1 MTSKKFSLI
10 WILLFL
16 FMLSFSTK
24 AIAISDAKCQNRK
37 QLKPE
42 VPRNNR
48 GRIPLELN
56 DEVNEVRG
64 PTEKAANAPRC
75 HNYR

>member
-1 MTSKKFSLI
+1 MASKKFSLI
-10 WILLFL
+10 WILLVL
-16 FMLSFSTK
+16 FVLSFSTK

-37 QLKPE
+37 QLKEPE
-42 VPRNNR
+42 ERRNNR

-56 DEVNEVRG
+56 DEVNEVPRA
-64 PTEKAANAPRC
+64 KAANAPRC

>member
-1 MTSKKFSLI
+1 
-10 WILLFL
+10 
-16 FMLSFSTK
+16 
-24 AIAISDAKCQNRK
+24 
-37 QLKPE
+37 

-75 HNYR
+75 HNYRWSDYVVLSPIFFIRDILFL

>member
-1 MTSKKFSLI
+1 MASKKFSLI
-10 WILLFL
+10 WILLVL
-16 FMLSFSTK
+16 FVLSFSTK

-37 QLKPE
+37 QLKEPR
-42 VPRNNR
+42 RNNR